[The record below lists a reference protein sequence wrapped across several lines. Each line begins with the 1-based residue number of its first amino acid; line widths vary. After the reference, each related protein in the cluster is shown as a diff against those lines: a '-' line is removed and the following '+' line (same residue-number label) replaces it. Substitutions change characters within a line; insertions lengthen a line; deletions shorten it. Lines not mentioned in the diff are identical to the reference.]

1 MDSQRVCR
9 WLMSKTAFFLAVS
22 VCPDGFQMGQRGSI
36 SWENGE
42 VGKGNRSL
50 WGYGVRKRQEGGQM
64 KGEVGHRQVVRT
76 RVGNP

>member
-1 MDSQRVCR
+1 
-9 WLMSKTAFFLAVS
+9 
-22 VCPDGFQMGQRGSI
+22 MGQRGSI

-50 WGYGVRKRQEGGQM
+50 WGYGVGKRQEGGQM
-64 KGEVGHRQVVRT
+64 KGEVGDTDRLVRT